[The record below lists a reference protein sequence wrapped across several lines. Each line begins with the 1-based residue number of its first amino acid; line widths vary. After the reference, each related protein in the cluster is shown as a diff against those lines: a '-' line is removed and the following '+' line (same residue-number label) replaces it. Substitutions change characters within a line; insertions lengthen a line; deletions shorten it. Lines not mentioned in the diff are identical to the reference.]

1 MVPLFWKWSS
11 VGQIWSQIKK
21 LIFLEIGEGW
31 GGASNSAFHPGTLMY
46 TLAVIAALRAIHM
59 FSTKL
64 PTQAANSP
72 PRTAQPPLC
81 PVGPK
86 GQHCMHVS
94 HSTLSGRLGC
104 SACSIGG
111 ALLPACTFQPHHTHH
126 PSCQPT
132 RPPHYPTIVF
142 PGRAQGATSCACFM

>member
-1 MVPLFWKWSS
+1 MAMLAPNGSMGVERILKWQHHTQSLTWNSCFEWLACSACFTLVSIWCHASS
-11 VGQIWSQIKK
+11 TPILQKWAHHFARWCRRIVWARIRPWSTHI
-21 LIFLEIGEGW
+21 
-31 GGASNSAFHPGTLMY
+31 
-46 TLAVIAALRAIHM
+46 
-59 FSTKL
+59 
-64 PTQAANSP
+64 
-72 PRTAQPPLC
+72 
-81 PVGPK
+81 K